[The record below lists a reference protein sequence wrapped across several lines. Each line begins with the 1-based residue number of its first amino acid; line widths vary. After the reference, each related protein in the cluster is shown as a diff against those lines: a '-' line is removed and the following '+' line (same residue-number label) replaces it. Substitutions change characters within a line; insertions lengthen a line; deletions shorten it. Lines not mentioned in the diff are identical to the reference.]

1 MKRILVGTFLL
12 ALAIP
17 SIAAAKDPVIQ
28 MVDGKLNIQA
38 ESVTL
43 KQFLQALDAATGMN
57 SKVSAHL
64 ANEKISVRL
73 SGVDLNTAIRKSFQ
87 GQPWNY
93 VVAVGKGISVVDR
106 AQLAATTST
115 GGSSAPVQPYVN
127 EIRND
132 TLPPLPNPAAFSQTG
147 PVPVPV
153 PASANPVTPNQP
165 NQPNPSNQ
173 PNQPAVLNLPP
184 AQGGTAA
191 PTPLFQPV
199 GGTLGA
205 PLPGTQP
212 GR

>member
-1 MKRILVGTFLL
+1 MKRVLVGACLL
-12 ALAIP
+12 TALAMPAIV
-17 SIAAAKDPVIQ
+17 SAKDPEIQ

-38 ESVTL
+38 ERVPL

-57 SKVSAHL
+57 SKVSPQL
-64 ANEKISVRL
+64 ANEMISVRL
-73 SGVDLNTAIRKSFQ
+73 TGVDLSTAIRKSFQ

-93 VVAVGKGISVVDR
+93 IVAVGKGINVIDK
-106 AQLAATTST
+106 ATVTATAST
-115 GGSSAPVQPYVN
+115 GSSSPVQPYVTDT
-127 EIRND
+127 RND
-132 TLPPLPNPAAFSQTG
+132 NPPPPLPNPAAFNQTG
-147 PVPVPV
+147 PVPVPANSPT
-153 PASANPVTPNQP
+153 PAS
-165 NQPNPSNQ
+165 

-205 PLPGTQP
+205 PLPGVQP